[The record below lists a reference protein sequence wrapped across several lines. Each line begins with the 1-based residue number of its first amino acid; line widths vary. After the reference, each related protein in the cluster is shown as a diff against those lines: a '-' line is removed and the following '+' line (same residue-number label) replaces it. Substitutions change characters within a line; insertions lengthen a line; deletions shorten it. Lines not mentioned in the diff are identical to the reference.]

1 MAKFTFS
8 IESEEK
14 HEMAALLSGLF
25 DHVAPAEVVTVP
37 APKRSKLKLVDE
49 AVAEVV
55 VDEKLVDEPVAK
67 AVVDDVTLD
76 ILKAKGSAIMPK
88 VRAAG
93 LGALIAQH
101 GGGATA
107 FGNIDPAY
115 YLAVYAAMLAVE

>member
-49 AVAEVV
+49 PVAEVV
-55 VDEKLVDEPVAK
+55 VDEIVDEPVAK

-76 ILKAKGSAIMPK
+76 MLKAKGSAIMPK

>member
-25 DHVAPAEVVTVP
+25 DHVAPAEVVTAP

-49 AVAEVV
+49 PVAEVV
-55 VDEKLVDEPVAK
+55 VDEIVDEPVAK

-76 ILKAKGSAIMPK
+76 MLKAKGSAIMPK

-107 FGNIDPAY
+107 FGNIDPAHY
-115 YLAVYAAMLAVE
+115 AAVYAAMLAVE

>member
-25 DHVAPAEVVTVP
+25 DHVAPAEAVTAP
-37 APKRSKLKLVDE
+37 APVLKRSKLKLVDE

-55 VDEKLVDEPVAK
+55 VDEVVEPAKVVA
-67 AVVDDVTLD
+67 DDVTLD
-76 ILKAKGSAIMPK
+76 MLKAKGSAIMPK

>member
-55 VDEKLVDEPVAK
+55 VDEVVEPAKVVA
-67 AVVDDVTLD
+67 DDVTLD
-76 ILKAKGSAIMPK
+76 MLKAKGSAIMPK